1 MMKKVTKKQ
10 AAALLKIA
18 KEASYTIERRGDL
31 EERGWD
37 GEDFLEVSVKS
48 IEWMLEQAY
57 LLGKGQK

>member
-10 AAALLKIA
+10 AAALLEIA

-57 LLGKGQK
+57 LLGKGSK

>member
-18 KEASYTIERRGDL
+18 KEASYTIERRGDI

>member
-18 KEASYTIERRGDL
+18 KEASCTIERRGDL

>member
-37 GEDFLEVSVKS
+37 GEDFLDVSVKS

>member
-18 KEASYTIERRGDL
+18 KEASYTIECRGDL

-57 LLGKGQK
+57 LLGKGSK

>member
-37 GEDFLEVSVKS
+37 GEDFLEVPVKS